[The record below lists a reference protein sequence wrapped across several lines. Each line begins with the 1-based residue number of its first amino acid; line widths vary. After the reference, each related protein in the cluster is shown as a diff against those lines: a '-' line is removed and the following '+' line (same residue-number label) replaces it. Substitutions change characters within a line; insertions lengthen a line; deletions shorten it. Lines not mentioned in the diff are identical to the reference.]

1 MKVPPEDFLRALL
14 HDETATAATI
24 DTETASGEATTKS
37 GTVDVDGNASA
48 NASVSVNVV
57 VVLVVKGKFTHEDV
71 DELTGAFTRFDLVL
85 LLLLLDDERFADAAV
100 VRLEA
105 SVDNFVTAIQTLNLI
120 KIGKSLLFHPL
131 TIYSNIAPSD
141 LTY

>member
-1 MKVPPEDFLRALL
+1 ME
-14 HDETATAATI
+14 
-24 DTETASGEATTKS
+24 
-37 GTVDVDGNASA
+37 
-48 NASVSVNVV
+48 
-57 VVLVVKGKFTHEDV
+57 LVVKGKFTHEDD
-71 DELTGAFTRFDLVL
+71 DELTGAFARFGRVL
-85 LLLLLDDERFADAAV
+85 SVLLDDERFADAAV